1 MADSVRAWLNAA
13 GRVPLLSGAEEV
25 HLGAMVREWQDWP
38 DGPDAAPAPV
48 RRRGLRARDRM
59 VSANL
64 RLVVSVAGKYR
75 QRITARHQCLS
86 DAFQEGAIGL
96 QRGAEKFDSAKGY
109 KFSTY
114 GYWWIRQAITRWIDR
129 IDLIRLPVN
138 VSEQL
143 RRAETDLSNPRLAAA
158 VAAKRLSSIDLPIG
172 EGGSNTVADMLAAS
186 AEDPLERLDAADLV
200 ARMRDAWP
208 DDLALVELMQ
218 EHKSPEL
225 AALLDVARPTVA
237 NRLAAARG
245 RLREV
250 A

>member
-25 HLGAMVREWQDWP
+25 HLGAMIRRWQDWP
-38 DGPDAAPAPV
+38 GGPDAAPAPV

-75 QRITARHQCLS
+75 QRINARHQCMS

-96 QRGAEKFDSAKGY
+96 QRGAEKFDASRGY

-114 GYWWIRQAITRWIDR
+114 AYWWIRQALQRWLDSV
-129 IDLIRLPVN
+129 DLIRLPINVN
-138 VSEQL
+138 EKL
-143 RRAETDLSNPRLAAA
+143 RSPELDLCDPRMAAA

-172 EGGSNTVADMLAAS
+172 EGGGNTMAEMIAAP
-186 AEDPLERLDAADLV
+186 AEDPLEALDAAELV
-200 ARMRDAWP
+200 ARMREALP
-208 DDLALVELMQ
+208 DDLALVELAQ
-218 EHKSPEL
+218 DHKSPEL
-225 AALLDVARPTVA
+225 ATLLGVARPTVHL
-237 NRLAAARG
+237 RLAASRA

>member
-1 MADSVRAWLNAA
+1 MADSVGLWLAAA
-13 GRVPLLSGAEEV
+13 GRVPMLTPAEEL
-25 HLGAMVREWQDWP
+25 HLGGMIRRWQDWP

-48 RRRGLRARDRM
+48 RRRGLKARDRM

-75 QRITARHQCLS
+75 QRITARHQCMT

-96 QRGAEKFDSAKGY
+96 QRGAEKFDASRGY

-114 GYWWIRQAITRWIDR
+114 AYWWIRQGICRWTDQL
-129 IDLIRLPVN
+129 DLIRLPIN

-143 RRAETDLSNPRLAAA
+143 RSPELDLCDPRMAAA
-158 VAAKRLSSIDLPIG
+158 VAAKRLSSIDLHIG
-172 EGGSNTVADMLAAS
+172 EGGSNTVADMIAAP
-186 AEDPLERLDAADLV
+186 AEDPLEGFDAIALLG
-200 ARMRDAWP
+200 RMRQAQP
-208 DDLALVELMQ
+208 DDLALVELAQ
-218 EHKSPEL
+218 DHRSTEL
-225 AALLDVARPTVA
+225 ATLLDVARPTVA
-237 NRLAAARG
+237 NRLAAARA

>member
-1 MADSVRAWLNAA
+1 MADSVGLWLAAA
-13 GRVPLLSGAEEV
+13 GRVPMLTAAEEV

-38 DGPDAAPAPV
+38 GGPDAAPALV
-48 RRRGLRARDRM
+48 RRRGLRACDRM

-75 QRITARHQCLS
+75 QRITARHQCMT

-96 QRGAEKFDSAKGY
+96 QRGAEKFDAARGY

-114 GYWWIRQAITRWIDR
+114 AYWWIRQGICRWTDQL
-129 IDLIRLPVN
+129 DLIRLPIN

-143 RRAETDLSNPRLAAA
+143 RSPELDLCDPRMAAA
-158 VAAKRLSSIDLPIG
+158 VAAKRLSSIDLHIG
-172 EGGSNTVADMLAAS
+172 EGGSNTVADMLAAP
-186 AEDPLERLDAADLV
+186 AEDPMEGLDAALLLS
-200 ARMRDAWP
+200 RMREALP
-208 DDLALVELMQ
+208 DDVALLELAQ
-218 EHKSPEL
+218 DHKSPEL

-237 NRLAAARG
+237 LRLAAARG